1 MKIIEC
7 VPNIS
12 EGKDEK
18 VITAV
23 TNTLSSH
30 DVKLLDVDSGA
41 DTNRTVITFIGEPS
55 EVIKAAYGL
64 IKKSCE
70 LIDLNN
76 HMGTHARMGATD
88 VCPLIPISNVT
99 MDECIAYAD
108 ELSKKVALDLKIP
121 VFAYEKSA
129 KNNERRNL
137 ANIRSGEFEGMSE
150 KIKKRNWKPDFG
162 INEIHPTAGVIAIGA
177 RNFLIAYNINLNTK
191 DKSIASDIALDIREQ
206 GRNKRDKNGKFVR
219 DKNGIP
225 IKKPGFF
232 KHCKAVGWYL
242 DEHNISQISIN
253 LTDIEKTP
261 PHVVFEKCRELARDR
276 GVRVTGSEIVGLMP
290 LKTVLEIGKFYL
302 SKQKRSMG
310 IPQKDIID
318 IAIKSLGLEDL
329 SKFNYKEKIID
340 FLVSDKTESLT
351 NLDIAAFLD
360 ELSSSSPAPGGGS
373 VSALAGALAASL
385 TSMVANLTIG
395 KKKWESVYDEMCRIG
410 ELSQDLKDQLAILI
424 DADTEAFNLV
434 LQAYRL
440 PKAANEDI
448 KSRKNAIE
456 NAMKNAASVPYE
468 TMKLCCKTMELIKQV
483 ALNGNPNSITDAAVA
498 GELALAGARGAAL
511 NVEINLI
518 DIDDEIFSKEM
529 KSDISTAI
537 TLALKE
543 TKLIRKIVQQKMQ

>member
-55 EVIKAAYGL
+55 EVIKAAYDL

-99 MDECIAYAD
+99 MDECIAYAN

-150 KIKKRNWKPDFG
+150 KIKKSNWKPDFG
-162 INEIHPTAGVIAIGA
+162 VNEIHPTAGVIAIGA

-206 GRNKRDKNGKFVR
+206 GRNKRDKNGKFIR

-302 SKQKRSMG
+302 RKQKRSMG

-340 FLVSDKTESLT
+340 FLVSDKTESLK

-373 VSALAGALAASL
+373 VSALAGALSASL

-440 PKAANEDI
+440 PKATNEDI

-518 DIDDEIFSKEM
+518 DIDDEIFSKKM
-529 KSDISTAI
+529 KTDISTAI

>member
-12 EGKDEK
+12 EGKDKK
-18 VITAV
+18 VISAV

-30 DVKLLDVDSGA
+30 DVKLLGVDSGA

-55 EVIKAAYGL
+55 EVIKAAYDL
-64 IKKSCE
+64 IKKSSE

-88 VCPLIPISNVT
+88 VCPLIPISNVS
-99 MDECIAYAD
+99 MDECITYAN
-108 ELSKKVALDLKIP
+108 ELSRKVALDLKIP
-121 VFAYEKSA
+121 VFSYEKSA
-129 KNNERRNL
+129 KNNERINL

-150 KIKKRNWKPDFG
+150 KIKKRNWRPDFG
-162 INEIHPTAGVIAIGA
+162 LNKIHPTAGVIAIGA
-177 RNFLIAYNINLNTK
+177 RNFLIAYNINLNTQ

-206 GRNKRDKNGKFVR
+206 GRNKRNKNGKFVR

-232 KHCKAVGWYL
+232 KNCKAVGWYL
-242 DEHNISQISIN
+242 NEHNISQISIN

-290 LKTVLEIGKFYL
+290 LNTVIEIGKFYL
-302 SKQKRSMG
+302 KKQKRSMG

-340 FLVSDKTESLT
+340 FLVYDKTESLI
-351 NLDIAAFLD
+351 NLHMEDFLD
-360 ELSSSSPAPGGGS
+360 ELSSSSPTPGGGS
-373 VSALAGALAASL
+373 VSALAGALSASL

-410 ELSQDLKDQLAILI
+410 EHSQNLKDQLTILI

-440 PKAANEDI
+440 PKATNEDI

-468 TMKLCCKTMELIKQV
+468 TMKLCCKTMELIKEV

-518 DIDDEIFSKEM
+518 DIKDKKFSRKM
-529 KSDISTAI
+529 KTDISTAI
-537 TLALKE
+537 TLAVKE
-543 TKLIRKIVQQKMQ
+543 SKLIRKIVQQKMQ

>member
-55 EVIKAAYGL
+55 EVIKAAYDL

-162 INEIHPTAGVIAIGA
+162 VNEIHPTAGVIAIGA

-302 SKQKRSMG
+302 RKQKRSMG

-373 VSALAGALAASL
+373 VSALAGALSASL

-440 PKAANEDI
+440 PKATNEDI

-518 DIDDEIFSKEM
+518 DIDDEIFSKKM
-529 KSDISTAI
+529 KTDISTAI